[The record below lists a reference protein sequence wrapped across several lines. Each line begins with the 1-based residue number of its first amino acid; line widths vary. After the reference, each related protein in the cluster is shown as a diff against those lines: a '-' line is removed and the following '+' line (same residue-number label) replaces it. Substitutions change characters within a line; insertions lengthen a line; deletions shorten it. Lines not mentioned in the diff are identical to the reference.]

1 MVEMPKEVVEMF
13 NNPQAV
19 KVLTTISADGTLHSV
34 RVGSLIAPAPNLIA
48 VGAILMKTS
57 SKNMEHMKQ
66 KNQQVALLVGAEMKS
81 YLVQAKIKEVHK
93 SGPLF
98 DKMNENLKAIGLQAS
113 AVWTFEPTGVWN
125 QSANYEAGK
134 KIA

>member
-1 MVEMPKEVVEMF
+1 MPKEVVEMF